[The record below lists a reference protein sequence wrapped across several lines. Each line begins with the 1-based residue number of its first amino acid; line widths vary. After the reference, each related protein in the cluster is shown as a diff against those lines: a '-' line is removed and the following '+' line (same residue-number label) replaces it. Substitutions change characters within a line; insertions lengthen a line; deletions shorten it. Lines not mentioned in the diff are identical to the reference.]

1 MWKMLPSEDFK
12 NQILSNIKER
22 PEYTIFGDVDQS
34 LTWAG
39 LQRKVLEFDKFL
51 LDNKQENQKICFF
64 TNRRLDS
71 LVLIVTCL
79 LTNRTF
85 IPIDSKQPSERISS
99 ILNALGESEVLDLD
113 QMMFVKY
120 QNVKLKESIE
130 ISSEVCYILFTSGST
145 GVPKGV
151 NITFE
156 NIMNT
161 LLWSLGQLTWE
172 DSDVIGLVTNLH
184 FDISIFDV
192 LIGLHQS
199 IKIQII
205 NETENFWSVARQI
218 EEFKVTSI
226 FSTPFLFL
234 MLQKNG
240 ILNTDWLRR
249 IISGG
254 DFYPPKNLVDLM
266 ESHPELEVF
275 NVWGPT
281 ETTIVNTMHR
291 VQKSDIFR
299 LNEGKPISVGT
310 SSEMMP
316 IVIVNAEQIE
326 SLIILGPN
334 TLGEIVVLGNSVS
347 AGYIDVDTG
356 ANANFSCYGGQR
368 VFRTGDLGYLDE
380 SGELF
385 IVGRSNFLIKYQGYR
400 IDPREVEFIA
410 DKILGV
416 FRSCLCLVENS
427 SSLNE
432 LQLLVQLQPEISISV
447 AEIKNYLRSN
457 LLSYMV
463 PKKIIFVQDLPM
475 NSNGKLDRKSCYK
488 LLKENSIELG

>member
-1 MWKMLPSEDFK
+1 MLPSEEFR
-12 NQILSNIKER
+12 NRILANVEEF
-22 PEYTIFGDVDQS
+22 PGYTIFADVDQS
-34 LTWAG
+34 LTWIG
-39 LQRKVLEFDKFL
+39 LQRKVYDFDKFL
-51 LDNKQENQKICFF
+51 EENKQDNRKVCFL
-64 TNRRLDS
+64 TNRELDS
-71 LVLIVTCL
+71 LVLIATCL
-79 LTNRTF
+79 LTNRIF
-85 IPIDSKQPSERISS
+85 IPIDPKQPKERILS

-113 QMMFVKY
+113 QMKFVKY
-120 QNVKLKESIE
+120 QKQQKEELIT
-130 ISSEVCYILFTSGST
+130 ISNEVCYILFTSGST

-151 NITFE
+151 IITYE

-218 EEFKVTSI
+218 EDFKVTSI
-226 FSTPFLFL
+226 FSTPFLFI

-266 ESHPELEVF
+266 ASHPELEVF

-316 IVIVNAEQIE
+316 IAIVNAEQVE
-326 SLIILGPN
+326 SLIFLGPN

-347 AGYIDVDTG
+347 AGYLDLDSG
-356 ANANFSCYGGQR
+356 ANANFSYYEGQR
-368 VFRTGDLGYLDE
+368 IFRTGDLGYLDE

-463 PKKIIFVQDLPM
+463 PKKIVFVQDLPM

>member
-1 MWKMLPSEDFK
+1 MLPSEDFK
-12 NQILSNIKER
+12 NQILANMDEF
-22 PEYTIFGDVDQS
+22 PDYTIFADADHS
-34 LTWAG
+34 LTWIG
-39 LQRKVLEFDKFL
+39 LHRKVHDFDKFL
-51 LDNKQENQKICFF
+51 EENKQDNRKVCFL
-64 TNRRLDS
+64 TNRGLSS

-85 IPIDSKQPSERISS
+85 IPIDPKQPKERILS

-113 QMMFVKY
+113 QMKFVKY
-120 QNVKLKESIE
+120 QKQQIKESIT

-151 NITFE
+151 SITYE

-192 LIGLHQS
+192 LIGLYQS
-199 IKIQII
+199 IKVQII
-205 NETENFWSVARQI
+205 NETENFWSVARQV
-218 EEFKVTSI
+218 EDFKVTSI
-226 FSTPFLFL
+226 FSTPFLFI

-240 ILNTDWLRR
+240 ILNTNLLRR
-249 IISGG
+249 VISGG

-266 ESHPELEVF
+266 ASHPKLEVF

-299 LNEGKPISVGT
+299 LKKGKPISVGM
-310 SSEMMP
+310 SSKMMP
-316 IVIVNAEQIE
+316 IAIVDSEQTE
-326 SLIILGPN
+326 SLIVLGPN
-334 TLGEIVVLGNSVS
+334 AVGEIVVLGNSVS
-347 AGYIDVDTG
+347 GGYIEADSG
-356 ANANFSCYGGQR
+356 ANANFVNFEGQR
-368 VFRTGDLGYLDE
+368 AFRTGDLGYLDE
-380 SGELF
+380 NGELF

-400 IDPREVEFIA
+400 IDPREVEFVA

-416 FRSCLCLVENS
+416 FRSCLCLIENS

-432 LQLLVQLQPEISISV
+432 LQLLIQLQPDISISV

-463 PKKIIFVQDLPM
+463 PKKIVFIQDLPM
-475 NSNGKLDRKSCYK
+475 NSNGKLDRKSCSK

>member
-1 MWKMLPSEDFK
+1 MLPSEEFK
-12 NQILSNIKER
+12 NRILANVEEF
-22 PEYTIFGDVDQS
+22 PGYTIFADADQS
-34 LTWAG
+34 LTWIG
-39 LQRKVLEFDKFL
+39 LQRKVYGFDKFL
-51 LDNKQENQKICFF
+51 EENKQNNRKVCFL
-64 TNRRLDS
+64 TNRGLNS
-71 LVLIVTCL
+71 LVLIATCL
-79 LTNRTF
+79 LTNRIF
-85 IPIDSKQPSERISS
+85 IPIDPKQPKERILS

-113 QMMFVKY
+113 QMKFVKY
-120 QNVKLKESIE
+120 QKQQIEESIT

-151 NITFE
+151 IITYE

-218 EEFKVTSI
+218 EDFKVTSI
-226 FSTPFLFL
+226 FSTPFLFI

-266 ESHPELEVF
+266 ASYPELEVF

-316 IVIVNAEQIE
+316 IAIVNPEQIE
-326 SLIILGPN
+326 SLIFLGPN

-347 AGYIDVDTG
+347 AGYIDVDSG
-356 ANANFSCYGGQR
+356 ANANFSYYEGQR

-463 PKKIIFVQDLPM
+463 PKKIVFVQDLPM

>member
-12 NQILSNIKER
+12 NQILSNIEEF
-22 PEYTIFGDVDQS
+22 PEYTIFADVDQS

-51 LDNKQENQKICFF
+51 VENKQENQKICFF
-64 TNRRLDS
+64 TNRGLDS
-71 LVLIVTCL
+71 LVIIVTCV

-99 ILNALGESEVLDLD
+99 ILIALGESEVLDLD
-113 QMMFVKY
+113 QMVFVKY
-120 QNVKLKESIE
+120 QNDKLRESIE
-130 ISSEVCYILFTSGST
+130 VSSEVCYILFTSGST

-151 NITFE
+151 SITFE

-161 LLWSLGQLTWE
+161 LAWSLSELTWE
-172 DSDVIGLVTNLH
+172 KSDVIGLVTNLH
-184 FDISIFDV
+184 FDISIFDI

-199 IKIQII
+199 IKVQLI
-205 NETENFWSVARQI
+205 NETDNFWSVARQI
-218 EEFKVTSI
+218 EDFKVTSI
-226 FSTPFLFL
+226 FSTPFLFV

-240 ILNTDWLRR
+240 ILNTDRLRR

-254 DFYPPKNLVDLM
+254 DFYPPKNLVELIA
-266 ESHPELEVF
+266 SHPNLEVF

-291 VQKSDIFR
+291 IQKSDIPR
-299 LNEGKPISVGT
+299 LNDGKPISVGT

-316 IVIVNAEQIE
+316 IVIVNPEYLE
-326 SLIILGPN
+326 SLKILGPN
-334 TLGEIVVLGNSVS
+334 TVGEIVVLGNSVS
-347 AGYIDVDTG
+347 TGYIEATSE
-356 ANANFSCYGGQR
+356 ANANFLFYEGKR
-368 VFRTGDLGYLDE
+368 AFRTGDLGYLDE

-400 IDPREVEFIA
+400 IDPREVEFVA

-427 SSLNE
+427 SLLNE
-432 LQLLVQLQPEISISV
+432 LDLLVQLQPEINISV
-447 AEIKNYLRSN
+447 AEIKNNLRSK
-457 LLSYMV
+457 LPSYMV
-463 PKKIIFVQDLPM
+463 PKKIVFVQDLPM
-475 NSNGKLDRKSCYK
+475 SSNGKLDRKSCYK